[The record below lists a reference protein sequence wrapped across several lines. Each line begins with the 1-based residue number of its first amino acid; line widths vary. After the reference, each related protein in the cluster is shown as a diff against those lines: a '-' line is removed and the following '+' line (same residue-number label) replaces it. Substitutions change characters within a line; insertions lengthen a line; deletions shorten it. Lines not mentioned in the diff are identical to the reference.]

1 MYHENYPLAVKLKFT
16 QVHLCEAVGVADQ
29 YTGSVQL
36 FFVVGVSVHFIYHS
50 LDIFF
55 SVPPKGPSK
64 GQKVALETLLVVV
77 SVVGPALYGWVPFVA
92 VPYGETGPWCWIR
105 TLDRE
110 CQIIKGSFWEQMGIW
125 YIPFGI
131 TAFFSLFAIILFLLS
146 VKHSFQRIRRH
157 RGQKKEE
164 AVILI
169 IFLSTYS
176 LLFLIEFVTHIISTT
191 RNRDYFGVW
200 MLYAV
205 STPLGVVSL
214 PIGLLVYAF
223 TGTLRDA
230 AKEYIGCQCIR
241 RTQVFV
247 NLFRNTSSFTHVDHH
262 DSE

>member
-1 MYHENYPLAVKLKFT
+1 M
-16 QVHLCEAVGVADQ
+16 ADQ

-36 FFVVGVSVHFIYHS
+36 FFVVGVSAHFIYHS
-50 LDIFF
+50 FDIFF
-55 SVPPKGPSK
+55 NISANGPSK
-64 GQKVALETLLVVV
+64 RQKVLLETLLVVL
-77 SVVGPALYGWVPFVA
+77 SVVGPALYVWVPFVA

-105 TLDRE
+105 TLDRH
-110 CQIIKGSFWEQMGIW
+110 CNIIKGGFWEQMGIW

-146 VKHSFQRIRRH
+146 VRYSFRKIRRH
-157 RGQKKEE
+157 RGQKKGE

-169 IFLSTYS
+169 VFLGTYS
-176 LLFLIEFVTHIISTT
+176 LLFLIEFVSHLISTSEE
-191 RNRDYFGVW
+191 RDYFGVW

-214 PIGLLVYAF
+214 PIGLLVYTF

-230 AKEYIGCQCIR
+230 AKYYIRCHCIR
-241 RTQVFV
+241 QTQGFI
-247 NLFRNTSSFTHVDHH
+247 NLFRNTSSFTHVPHH